1 MLMVRRIIIN
11 NLNIGRGRFN
21 GYSMKRLLFPGGV
34 SSFEKYWKNSVFGAP
49 SDGPGCCSNF
59 AVSFAGVL
67 SRSKMYQQ
75 EYLHHHLRPFY
86 HGGEIGNK
94 PPTLSEA
101 SKNLH
106 PSLTWDE
113 YLKEQAR
120 FNIFDPTLTTPKSM
134 AKLLEE
140 ESG

>member
-1 MLMVRRIIIN
+1 
-11 NLNIGRGRFN
+11 
-21 GYSMKRLLFPGGV
+21 MKRLLFPGGV
-34 SSFEKYWKNSVFGAP
+34 SSFERYWKNSVFEAP

-75 EYLHHHLRPFY
+75 EYLHHHLRPFF
-86 HGGEIGNK
+86 GGGTNGNK
-94 PPTLSEA
+94 PPKLPLGA
-101 SKNLH
+101 NNLH

-120 FNIFDPTLTTPKSM
+120 LNVFDPTLTTPKSM
-134 AKLLEE
+134 AKLLQEE
-140 ESG
+140 AAH

>member
-1 MLMVRRIIIN
+1 
-11 NLNIGRGRFN
+11 
-21 GYSMKRLLFPGGV
+21 MKRLLFPGGV

-75 EYLHHHLRPFY
+75 EYLHHHLRPFF
-86 HGGEIGNK
+86 GGGTFGNK
-94 PPTLSEA
+94 APLLSKEA
-101 SKNLH
+101 QNLH

-113 YLKEQAR
+113 FLKERAR
-120 FNIFDPTLTTPKSM
+120 FNLFDPTLTTPKTM
-134 AKLLEE
+134 EKLLQE
-140 ESG
+140 ESGR